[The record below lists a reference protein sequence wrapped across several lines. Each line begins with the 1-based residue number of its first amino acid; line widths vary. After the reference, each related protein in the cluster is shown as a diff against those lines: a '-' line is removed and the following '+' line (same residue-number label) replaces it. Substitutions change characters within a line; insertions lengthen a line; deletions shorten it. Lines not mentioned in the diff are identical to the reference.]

1 MEKRY
6 LDIKECAEYTGISI
20 KTLYRWSREAKI
32 PNRKIGKLLRFDRV
46 EIDTWMDRYKRCEV
60 NADLLD

>member
-20 KTLYRWSREAKI
+20 KTLYRWSREAK
-32 PNRKIGKLLRFDRV
+32 LLNLV
-46 EIDTWMDRYKRCEV
+46 IIILRYRRT
-60 NADLLD
+60 AS